1 METKPLKKFISI
13 HKITAQDILD
23 VLDRWEKGQ
32 IESSDVLLFA
42 EQLDEQGL
50 PDYAK
55 QDARSILFMI
65 IEALAT
71 LHVQPILKSDV
82 PALKRCLVLSVHS
95 PLEAWEFIDA
105 YWQGIDWGKRVND
118 LYQN

>member
-13 HKITAQDILD
+13 HEVTVQDILD

-42 EQLDEQGL
+42 ERLDDQGL
-50 PDYAK
+50 PDYAR
-55 QDARSILFMI
+55 QDPRSIWLMV

-71 LHVQPILKSDV
+71 LHVQPILKSDI
-82 PALKRCLVLSVHS
+82 PALKRCLGLSVHS
-95 PLEAWEFIDA
+95 PLEAWEFIDT